1 MTLGSFGL
9 AFLAGLLSTLSPCV
23 LPLLPIVLGAAA
35 SEHRFGAVALA
46 VGLAASFVAI
56 GLFFAT
62 IGFSIGLDAGVFRT
76 AGAIA
81 MILIGAVLA
90 VPSFQERLAFAGGPI
105 SDFAQARPGGASPRG
120 IGGQFGVGLTLGA
133 VWTPCAGPTLGAA
146 AILAAQRQNLG
157 QVALIMLLFAV
168 GAAVPLLAIGLLSR
182 EAFTRW
188 RGRLLLAGRSV
199 RMAYGGLLAAIG
211 LLIVSGYDQKIETL
225 LVKISPHW
233 LTALTAR
240 F

>member
-23 LPLLPIVLGAAA
+23 LPLLPLVLGTAA
-35 SEHRFGAVALA
+35 SEHRFGVAALA
-46 VGLAASFVAI
+46 VGLATSFVAI

-81 MILIGAVLA
+81 MILVGAVLA
-90 VPSFQERLAFAGGPI
+90 VPSFQARLAFAGGPV
-105 SDFAQARPGGASPRG
+105 SDFAQIRWGGVSTRG
-120 IGGQFGVGLTLGA
+120 IGGQFGVGLTIGA

-146 AILAAQRQNLG
+146 ALLAAQGRNLG
-157 QVALIMLLFAV
+157 QVVLIMLLFAV

-188 RGRLLLAGRSV
+188 RGSLLLAGRSV
-199 RMAYGGLLAAIG
+199 RVAYGGLLAAIG

-225 LVKISPHW
+225 LVEISPHW